1 MRRIVGFAYAGAR
14 IQARYGRLTTR
25 PTWERLLRLATAA
38 ALVQAARDTPLQ
50 PWVAQLDAAADP
62 HQIEAQLRALFRRR
76 VAELAAWA
84 PPDWRPAVEWTEL
97 LPDLP
102 AIAAAFGGV
111 DAPWLRADARFG
123 AIVSAG
129 AGAGRQVPAPLR
141 GLHQAWRDR
150 QPLTAAWLARWR
162 ALWPRAQ
169 AAERRALER
178 VVQLLEEARRGA
190 AGDAAA
196 ALSALHAPLRKLF
209 RQHTRDP
216 AGLFAYLA
224 LTWIEF
230 AALRGALLRR
240 RLGLP
245 LEAAAAPDSRTRG
258 QA

>member
-14 IQARYGRLTTR
+14 IQARYGRLATR
-25 PTWERLLRLATAA
+25 PIWERLLRLDSAG

-50 PWVAQLDAAADP
+50 PWVAQLDATADA

-76 VAELAAWA
+76 VAELAEWA
-84 PPDWRPAVEWTEL
+84 PPDWRPAVEWVDV

-102 AIAAAFGGV
+102 AIAARFQGV
-111 DAPWLRADARFG
+111 EAPWLRADARLG
-123 AIVSAG
+123 AIDIE
-129 AGAGRQVPAPLR
+129 RQVVPAPWR

-150 QPLTAAWLARWR
+150 QPLASAWLERWR

-178 VVQLLEEARRGA
+178 LVQLLDEARRRA
-190 AGDAAA
+190 ADDAPA
-196 ALSALHAPLRKLF
+196 ALAALHAPLRKLF
-209 RQHTRDP
+209 RRHTRSP

-224 LTWIEF
+224 LTWTEF

-245 LEAAAAPDSRTRG
+245 LEAAVA
-258 QA
+258 